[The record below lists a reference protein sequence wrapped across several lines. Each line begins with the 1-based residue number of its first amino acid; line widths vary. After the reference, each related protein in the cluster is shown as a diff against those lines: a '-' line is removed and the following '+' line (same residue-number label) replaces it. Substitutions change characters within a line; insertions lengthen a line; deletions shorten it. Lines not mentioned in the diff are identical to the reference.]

1 MWKRIIKNRKGTAE
15 VIGTILFI
23 VILMFFFTNVY
34 LWHDAATKAMDN
46 MYVEKI
52 NTPITITVSLT
63 ASGSFNL
70 TVTDKGGM
78 DAQLTSLWVDIKS
91 PSGSGPDQ
99 VHYFF
104 ALNVKQYAVSAGSSI
119 PVFVPSFNYNPP
131 GEILF
136 TVVTTLGN
144 SASYTYSP

>member
-15 VIGTILFI
+15 VIGTIMFV

-52 NTPITITVSLT
+52 NTPITLSVTSD
-63 ASGSFNL
+63 GSSFIF

-78 DAQLTSLWVDIKS
+78 DAQLTMLWIDIKS
-91 PSGSGPDQ
+91 PSGGPDLA
-99 VHYFF
+99 HYHF
-104 ALNVKQYAVSAGSSI
+104 ALTNILVSAGSSI
-119 PVFVPSFNYNPP
+119 SRPSPYSPTGEAVF
-131 GEILF
+131 E
-136 TVVTTLGN
+136 VVTTLGN